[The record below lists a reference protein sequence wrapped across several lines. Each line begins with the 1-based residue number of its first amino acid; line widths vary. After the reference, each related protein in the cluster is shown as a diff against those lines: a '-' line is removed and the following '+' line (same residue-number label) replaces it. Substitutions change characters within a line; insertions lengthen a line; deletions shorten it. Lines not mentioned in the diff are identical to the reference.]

1 MNIKSTNKSSCQ
13 KQPPLQNPYNV
24 FYNNYMNTNATTEC
38 NKDFGYR
45 MARITRRN
53 GMPCREVFDF
63 LPVPFPDSE
72 DTKQQ

>member
-1 MNIKSTNKSSCQ
+1 MSIKSTNKSSYK

-38 NKDFGYR
+38 TGLGYR
-45 MARITRRN
+45 MPDNSEEWNA
-53 GMPCREVFDF
+53 CREVFDF
-63 LPVPFPDSE
+63 LLVPFPDSE